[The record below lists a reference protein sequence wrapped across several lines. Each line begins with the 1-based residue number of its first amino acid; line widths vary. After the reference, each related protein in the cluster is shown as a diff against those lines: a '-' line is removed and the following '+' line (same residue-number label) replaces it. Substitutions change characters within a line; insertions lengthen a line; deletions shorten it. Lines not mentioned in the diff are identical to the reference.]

1 MTAVRVMENVRMPG
15 AVPTMEKIPA
25 MTAVRVMENVQKP
38 GAVPTM
44 KKTPAMTAVQIM
56 ERIQKPGAV
65 PIMRTIPVM
74 TAIQT
79 IESVRT
85 PGSSSYGDDFG
96 YDSGTGHGEHTDAEN
111 SSDLPGFTTDRW
123 KSPVRLIT
131 CLTDGFQKTNQYQE
145 RICAC
150 AKYSGR

>member
-1 MTAVRVMENVRMPG
+1 MPGAVPIMRKTPAKTAVQIMEHIRMPGAVPTMKKTPAMTAVRVMENVRMPG
-15 AVPTMEKIPA
+15 AVL
-25 MTAVRVMENVQKP
+25 
-38 GAVPTM
+38 
-44 KKTPAMTAVQIM
+44 
-56 ERIQKPGAV
+56 
-65 PIMRTIPVM
+65 IMRTIPVM

-131 CLTDGFQKTNQYQE
+131 CLTGGFQKTNQCQE